1 MSAVLALCIEPIGC
15 GALIVTV
22 FVLGMVAAR

>member
-1 MSAVLALCIEPIGC
+1 MSTLIALCIEPIAC
-15 GALIVTV
+15 GALLVTV